1 MCGIVG
7 LVQKD
12 DCFTELYDSLIML
25 QHRGQDAAGMTVCK
39 KGNLHSRKSKGL
51 VSEVFN
57 QQHFERLRGTYG
69 IGHVRYPTAGGNTKE
84 YAQPMYVN
92 SPYGISLA
100 HNGNLSNTKE
110 LAEELFHSDLRHIST
125 NSDSEVLLNILAHEI
140 SKSKETEPG
149 PDTFFNAV
157 RNTYRRCE
165 GSINVVSIFTD
176 YGLLAFR
183 DRYGIRPLSLGSRVN
198 EDGSKDYMV
207 SSESAAFACSNYE
220 LERDLQPGEAIFIT
234 FNGDLFSEICCE
246 ETALTP
252 CLFEFVYFARPDS
265 VIDGISVY
273 QARQAM
279 GTKLAEKIKKH
290 IADDD
295 IDVVIP
301 IPESS
306 ITSGVKVA
314 EVLNKEIAFGF
325 VKNRYVGRTFIMP
338 EQGLRRASVRRKLN
352 PIFDEFK
359 GKSVL
364 LVDDSIVRGTTMK
377 EIVEMCYKA
386 GAQKVSVASAAP
398 EVMYPNVYG
407 IDMAAKQDLV
417 ASGRSLE
424 EIKDFLGCDNLVY
437 QDLEDLVSSV
447 MELNPELDGVEKS
460 IFDGEYPTNISDEY
474 LDTLEKAR
482 SMANL

>member
-157 RNTYRRCE
+157 RNTYQRCE
-165 GSINVVSIFTD
+165 G
-176 YGLLAFR
+176 
-183 DRYGIRPLSLGSRVN
+183 LSL
-198 EDGSKDYMV
+198 
-207 SSESAAFACSNYE
+207 
-220 LERDLQPGEAIFIT
+220 I
-234 FNGDLFSEICCE
+234 
-246 ETALTP
+246 
-252 CLFEFVYFARPDS
+252 
-265 VIDGISVY
+265 
-273 QARQAM
+273 
-279 GTKLAEKIKKH
+279 H
-290 IADDD
+290 I
-295 IDVVIP
+295 
-301 IPESS
+301 
-306 ITSGVKVA
+306 
-314 EVLNKEIAFGF
+314 
-325 VKNRYVGRTFIMP
+325 
-338 EQGLRRASVRRKLN
+338 
-352 PIFDEFK
+352 
-359 GKSVL
+359 
-364 LVDDSIVRGTTMK
+364 
-377 EIVEMCYKA
+377 
-386 GAQKVSVASAAP
+386 
-398 EVMYPNVYG
+398 
-407 IDMAAKQDLV
+407 
-417 ASGRSLE
+417 
-424 EIKDFLGCDNLVY
+424 
-437 QDLEDLVSSV
+437 
-447 MELNPELDGVEKS
+447 
-460 IFDGEYPTNISDEY
+460 
-474 LDTLEKAR
+474 
-482 SMANL
+482 